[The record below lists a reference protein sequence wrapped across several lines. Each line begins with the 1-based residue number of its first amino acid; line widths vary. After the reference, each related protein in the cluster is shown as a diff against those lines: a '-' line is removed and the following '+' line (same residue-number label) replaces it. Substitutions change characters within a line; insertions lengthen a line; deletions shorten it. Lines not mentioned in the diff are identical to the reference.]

1 MSSYYDTSLPVR
13 ACVYGKCGVACSHP
27 LASAAG
33 AEILLS
39 GGNAAD
45 AAIAVGAALS
55 VVEPC
60 SNGLGGD
67 LIGLA
72 YVSETKEVTSI
83 MGNGASPANLNVSD
97 FPLQDNTHPSS
108 VTVPGMVKA
117 WEDILKKFGSGTKS
131 LRDVLSPA
139 IKHAREG
146 FPVSPKLSAAWKQ
159 YSGSIACHN
168 QESCS
173 LLTKDGVPPKA
184 GEIFTNPDLADV
196 LEEIGTGGDSFYSG
210 DIARKIAAGVR
221 DKGGKLTVEDLHNHA
236 TVFEDA
242 ISTTYRDVTVHE
254 NGAPSHGLA
263 ALLALNVTECFD
275 VAKLKAENPSEYLH
289 ILIEAVRLSFNET
302 SRILSDPEHHSPADV
317 KSLLEKDF
325 AKGLAAQI
333 TTDRSCLQNGG
344 CLKGRGGTVQF
355 CVVDSSGN
363 AFSVVQSTYIGF
375 GSGIIPEGCGFSLN
389 CRGMGFCPPVP
400 DQVHPNSA
408 AGGKRPYHTI
418 ISGLLT
424 NSDGTL
430 RAALGC
436 MGSYMQPQGHL
447 QLVCNLIDHEFDSQ
461 HAVDALR
468 FRATGPFSACEDDG
482 ADEVIF
488 PENLDENHKKELE
501 KRGHI
506 VKISDSVGPF
516 GRAQVITVDQKSK
529 VVCAGSDSRADG
541 IAIVL

>member
-13 ACVYGKCGVACSHP
+13 ACVYGKCAVASSHP

-33 AEILLS
+33 AQILIS

-45 AAIAVGAALS
+45 AAVAVGAVLS

-72 YVSETKEVTSI
+72 YVSETKNITSI
-83 MGNGASPANLNVSD
+83 MGNGASPANLDIND
-97 FPLQDNTHPSS
+97 FPLQSNTHPSS

-117 WEDILKKFGSGTKS
+117 WEDILVKFGSGKKS
-131 LRDVLSPA
+131 LHDVLSPA
-139 IKHAREG
+139 IKYAREG
-146 FPVSPKLSAAWKQ
+146 FPVSPKLSADWKKC
-159 YSGSIACHN
+159 SNTLKFHN
-168 QESCS
+168 PESCS
-173 LLTKDGVPPKA
+173 LFTADGVSPKA
-184 GEIFTNPDLADV
+184 GEIFTNPDLASV
-196 LEEIGTGGDSFYSG
+196 LEEIALGSDSFYSG
-210 DIARKIAAGVR
+210 DIAQRIFASVCE
-221 DKGGKLTVEDLHNHA
+221 KGGQLSLEDMRNHV
-236 TVFEDA
+236 TVFENA
-242 ISTTYRDVTVHE
+242 ISTTYRDVIVHE

-263 ALLALNVTECFD
+263 ALLALNVVECFD

-289 ILIEAVRLSFNET
+289 VLIESVRLSYNET
-302 SRILSDPEHHSPADV
+302 GRVLGDPKNQSA
-317 KSLLEKDF
+317 SAINFLLEKEF
-325 AKGLAAQI
+325 AKGLASQI
-333 TTDRSCLQNGG
+333 STNRSILRNGG
-344 CLKGRGGTVQF
+344 CLNGYGGTVQF

-363 AFSVVQSTYIGF
+363 AFSVVQSNYIGF
-375 GSGIIPEGCGFSLN
+375 GSGIIPKGCGFSLN
-389 CRGMGFCPPVP
+389 CRGLGFCTPLPCE
-400 DQVHPNSA
+400 VHPNSV

-461 HAVDALR
+461 QAVDALR
-468 FRATGPFSACEDDG
+468 FRATGPFSACEGDG

-488 PENLDENHKKELE
+488 PENFDDKYRKELE

-506 VKISDSVGPF
+506 VKISNSVGPF
-516 GRAQVITVDQKSK
+516 GRAQLITVDRKNN